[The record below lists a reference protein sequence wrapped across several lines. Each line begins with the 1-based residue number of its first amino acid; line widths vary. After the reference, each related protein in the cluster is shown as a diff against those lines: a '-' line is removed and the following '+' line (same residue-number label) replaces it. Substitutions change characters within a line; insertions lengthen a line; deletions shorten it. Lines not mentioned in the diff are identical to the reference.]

1 MTGMSIHLWQNA
13 GGERMHW
20 TDIGER
26 SVGAVTVLDVRGH
39 MTLSDPDASLYRYAS
54 RLADEGHFHIVLNL
68 QHVAYIDSVGIGE
81 IVRTFL
87 HLGQRGGSMAVC
99 AVSAR
104 TREVLLATR
113 LDTVIRMF
121 DTEAQAVRALDAGAR
136 GGSGTTR

>member
-1 MTGMSIHLWQNA
+1 
-13 GGERMHW
+13 MHW

-26 SVGAVTVLDVRGH
+26 SVRNVTVLDVRGH
-39 MTLSDPDASLYRYAS
+39 MTLSDSEASLFGYAS
-54 RLADEGHFHIVLNL
+54 RLADEGRLHIVLNL

-87 HLGQRGGSMAVC
+87 HLGHRGGSMAVC
-99 AVSAR
+99 SVSPR

-121 DTEAQAVRALDAGAR
+121 GTEEEAVADVSQSSRPAQ
-136 GGSGTTR
+136 

>member
-1 MTGMSIHLWQNA
+1 
-13 GGERMHW
+13 MHW

-26 SVGAVTVLDVRGH
+26 TVGDVVVLDVRGH
-39 MTLSDPDASLYRYAS
+39 MTLSDTEASLFGYAS
-54 RLADEGHFHIVLNL
+54 RLADEGHRHIVLNL

-99 AVSAR
+99 SVSAR

-113 LDTVIRMF
+113 LDTVIHMF
-121 DTEAQAVRALDAGAR
+121 DTEEQAVAAVSRR
-136 GGSGTTR
+136 VR